1 MPRRWS
7 KTDRRSSTSRPKFT
21 VLPAIL
27 LVFCPSMPP
36 GLTRPMT
43 IGSAPQFIDCLN
55 LNTRATKARLISPLT
70 LWQISGCNCPFSII
84 GVAASTNRGLMAIEK
99 VVTIAEFNLWHSKQ
113 DSDDEK
119 SPSLRMTNAGG
130 KAAHSFRMPNSNRR
144 FSENR
149 QPPGRCPSIAAEP
162 DRSIKIARSQPLSS
176 SYSPE
181 VGFSGLE

>member
-1 MPRRWS
+1 MPRR
-7 KTDRRSSTSRPKFT
+7 STSRPKFT

-27 LVFCPSMPP
+27 LVPCPSMSP
-36 GLTRPMT
+36 GLKRPMT

-55 LNTRATKARLISPLT
+55 FNTRATKARLISPLT
-70 LWQISGCNCPFSII
+70 LRRTSGCNCPFSII

-99 VVTIAEFNLWHSKQ
+99 VITLAESNLWHSKQ

-119 SPSLRMTNAGG
+119 SPSLRMTNAGY

-144 FSENR
+144 FSKTC
-149 QPPGRCPSIAAEP
+149 QPPGRCPSIAAKP
-162 DRSIKIARSQPLSS
+162 DRSIRIAHSQPLSS